1 MGFESLQEKP
11 ASKTLGLVVAALA
24 TGLEVGDRVLR
35 QVSGNRGTS
44 STRSLTNSNAL
55 LPLRAENGDKAN
67 WSGMLRVC
75 SLKWRVERRY
85 SLGNR
90 KETRVDS
97 AGKCVVC
104 LKGFEDDGR
113 SLTVTGRHYPKQPPS
128 AGLPGSL
135 TKG

>member
-1 MGFESLQEKP
+1 MSARGITVACGCGMGFESLQEKP

-75 SLKWRVERRY
+75 SPAALDQLQVSADQAQKR
-85 SLGNR
+85 LG
-90 KETRVDS
+90 
-97 AGKCVVC
+97 
-104 LKGFEDDGR
+104 
-113 SLTVTGRHYPKQPPS
+113 
-128 AGLPGSL
+128 
-135 TKG
+135 